1 MKSKG
6 NIKSVQLKDPAG
18 ASSYA
23 RSAPNL
29 SAAQRTQLLNSLG
42 DGS

>member
-1 MKSKG
+1 MK
-6 NIKSVQLKDPAG
+6 LKDPAG
-18 ASSYA
+18 ATSYA

-29 SAAQRTQLLNSLG
+29 TAAQRTQLLNSLG